1 MLASKFLTRV
11 ATVMTIL
18 IMALSSAQS
27 GLATIPSKPIQMF
40 PNPVCPM
47 QLSFQVQF

>member
-1 MLASKFLTRV
+1 MFASKFLTRV

-27 GLATIPSKPIQMF
+27 GLAIPSKPIQMF